1 MTGCLRPDFFQILC
15 CQMVGFCQSPREQ
28 PAMKGGEILVKLIKV
43 LAALALAAASLSLGA
58 CLHHKSQAAPPPP
71 PPTVGT
77 YK

>member
-1 MTGCLRPDFFQILC
+1 
-15 CQMVGFCQSPREQ
+15 MVGFCQSPREQ

-43 LAALALAAASLSLGA
+43 LAALAFAAVSLSLGG
-58 CLHHKSQAAPPPP
+58 CMHKSQAAPPPP

>member
-43 LAALALAAASLSLGA
+43 LAALAFAAATLSLGA
-58 CLHHKSQAAPPPP
+58 CMHNKSQAAPPPP

>member
-1 MTGCLRPDFFQILC
+1 
-15 CQMVGFCQSPREQ
+15 MVGFCQSPREQ

-58 CLHHKSQAAPPPP
+58 CMHKSQAAPPPP

>member
-1 MTGCLRPDFFQILC
+1 
-15 CQMVGFCQSPREQ
+15 
-28 PAMKGGEILVKLIKV
+28 MKGGEILVKLIKV

-58 CLHHKSQAAPPPP
+58 CMHKSQAAPPPP